1 LDKEARDSS
10 FAAST
15 NFGRIREPVLRLAY
29 VMRTFDAK
37 SFSNSFLLGTTD
49 DPGFGLGQ
57 TFLRAN
63 SVFNFYRPGY
73 VAPNSL
79 TAAAGLVA
87 PELQITN
94 ETSTAGYVNFMR
106 NSIENG
112 FGAYDGTNKRND
124 IQLDISGLLTVA
136 SDEVKLVSKINELML
151 YGQMPKELSIII
163 EQGVK
168 SIVVPAA
175 LADGSNKIQIDAA
188 LRNRVNSAIFLTSI
202 APEYIVLK

>member
-1 LDKEARDSS
+1 
-10 FAAST
+10 
-15 NFGRIREPVLRLAY
+15 
-29 VMRTFDAK
+29 
-37 SFSNSFLLGTTD
+37 
-49 DPGFGLGQ
+49 
-57 TFLRAN
+57 
-63 SVFNFYRPGY
+63 